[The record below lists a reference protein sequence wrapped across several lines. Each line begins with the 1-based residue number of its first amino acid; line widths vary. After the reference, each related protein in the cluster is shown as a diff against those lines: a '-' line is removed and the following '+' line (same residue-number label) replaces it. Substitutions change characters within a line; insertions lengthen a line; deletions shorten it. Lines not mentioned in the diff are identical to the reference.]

1 MHKVVAL
8 AGLATALVL
17 YGAKCSMELKPKLVS
32 SATTAFRS

>member
-17 YGAKCSMELKPKLVS
+17 YGAKAELVS